1 MQKPA
6 HSAHLLLID
15 PQNDFCDPRGTL
27 FVPGADRDCA
37 RLAALI
43 DAPAAPASLDAIT
56 VTLDCH
62 SSYAIFHPA
71 FWRCRDASH
80 PAPFTEITN
89 DAIRAGDF
97 APLDPT
103 LQEYA
108 LRYTE
113 ALEKGGRYKLC
124 IWPPHCLAGTWGH
137 CVDATLRAAL
147 DRWEVRH
154 PGKSVHYVLKG
165 TNPLT
170 EHYSA
175 LRPEVPDCIP
185 PTHPDNSSAGPQ
197 ATALIAGLAKTDH
210 IYVTGQALSHCV
222 LFTLRDLVREVDP
235 SRITLLADYTSP
247 VSGFDRETCLK
258 EINNL
263 DVEIL

>member
-1 MQKPA
+1 MRT
-6 HSAHLLLID
+6 HLLLID
-15 PQNDFCDPRGTL
+15 PQNDFCDPKGTL
-27 FVPGADRDCA
+27 FVPGADQDCA
-37 RLAALI
+37 RLAAFI
-43 DAPAAPASLDAIT
+43 DAPDVPATFDAVT

-80 PAPFTEITN
+80 PAPFTEITHE
-89 DAIRAGDF
+89 AIRAGDF
-97 APLDPT
+97 APVDAS
-103 LQEYA
+103 LQDYT

-113 ALEKGGRYKLC
+113 ALERGGRYKLC

-137 CVDATLRAAL
+137 CVDPTLRAAL

-165 TNPLT
+165 ANPLT

-175 LRPEVPDCIP
+175 FRPEVSDPADP
-185 PTHPDNSSAGPQ
+185 PSSAF
-197 ATALIAGLAKTDH
+197 IASLAAADR

-235 SRITLLADYTSP
+235 SHITLLADYTSP
-247 VSGFDRETCLK
+247 VTGFDRATCLR
-258 EINNL
+258 EITDL
-263 DVEIL
+263 GVKAE